1 MISYS
6 SMAMICSMCGKGRMV
21 GKTHRHHPGVAGKR
35 WIQRAPSHSKT
46 FKPNLHWAHML
57 MDGTTKR
64 LRLCTK
70 CLRRAKEA
78 MQIKSQVE
86 VIHQAPQVIVI
97 A

>member
-1 MISYS
+1 MI
-6 SMAMICSMCGKGRMV
+6 

-46 FKPNLHWAHML
+46 FKPNLHAAHIL
-57 MDGTTKR
+57 LDGTTRR

-86 VIHQAPQVIVI
+86 VIEAPQVTVT

>member
-1 MISYS
+1 
-6 SMAMICSMCGKGRMV
+6 MAMICAMCNKGRMV

-46 FKPNLHWAHML
+46 FKPNLHWAHIL
-57 MDGTTKR
+57 MDGTSKR

-78 MQIKSQVE
+78 MKGKIQTE
-86 VIHQAPQVIVI
+86 VMNVAPQITVT